1 MHKHES
7 KKNDYTFLSVNNN
20 AYKKITPGH
29 KCIACV
35 LELSF
40 LIICLSQKHI
50 KTFLR
55 FMNLVSSFMVF
66 PDDDLAC
73 PTMIGMRY
81 DNMNLTGKSN

>member
-40 LIICLSQKHI
+40 FDYLFVSETHQDVRAFH
-50 KTFLR
+50 
-55 FMNLVSSFMVF
+55 NLVSRFMVF
-66 PDDDLAC
+66 PDDDFAC

-81 DNMNLTGKSN
+81 DNLNLTGKSN

>member
-1 MHKHES
+1 
-7 KKNDYTFLSVNNN
+7 
-20 AYKKITPGH
+20 
-29 KCIACV
+29 
-35 LELSF
+35 

-81 DNMNLTGKSN
+81 DNLNLTGKSN

>member
-1 MHKHES
+1 MHIHEL

-40 LIICLSQKHI
+40 FDYL
-50 KTFLR
+50 F
-55 FMNLVSSFMVF
+55 VSETHQDVPAFHEPCQQLHGIS
-66 PDDDLAC
+66 
-73 PTMIGMRY
+73 
-81 DNMNLTGKSN
+81 